1 MSDSMVLRL
10 EGVAK
15 IYPGDPPVDVLRD
28 VQLLVRA
35 GEMLSIVGPSG
46 SGKSTL
52 LHIMGTLD
60 RASEGVVSVNGN
72 TVTRMSDHQL
82 SRLRARTIGFV
93 FQHFFMLEEVSAL
106 DNVAAGLLYQ
116 GVDRRQRRRLAATA
130 LERVGLGHRLTHRPS
145 KLSGGERQRVAI
157 ARAIAAQPSV
167 LVCDE
172 VTSALDVSVQAAI
185 VELIEELRRELGLGL
200 LFVTHNLALIS
211 TIADTVS
218 VMSRGNIVEHGRV
231 RSVLDAPRQAYT
243 QELLADTP
251 TVEAAV

>member
-60 RASEGVVSVNGN
+60 RASQGVVSVNGN
-72 TVTRMSDHQL
+72 TVTRMNDSEL

-106 DNVAAGLLYQ
+106 DNVAAALLYQ
-116 GVDRRQRRRLAATA
+116 GVDRAERRRLAATA

-157 ARAIAAQPSV
+157 ARALVGAPAIILADEPTGNLDSANGRAILDLLIDLNRDGVTIAIITHDLQIAAATGRQV
-167 LVCDE
+167 QI
-172 VTSALDVSVQAAI
+172 LDGRIVRDTAA
-185 VELIEELRRELGLGL
+185 
-200 LFVTHNLALIS
+200 
-211 TIADTVS
+211 
-218 VMSRGNIVEHGRV
+218 
-231 RSVLDAPRQAYT
+231 
-243 QELLADTP
+243 
-251 TVEAAV
+251 

>member
-60 RASEGVVSVNGN
+60 RASQGVVSVNGN
-72 TVTRMSDHQL
+72 TVTRMNDSEL

-93 FQHFFMLEEVSAL
+93 FQHFFMLEEISAM

-116 GVDRRQRRRLAATA
+116 GVDRHQRRRLAATA

-157 ARAIAAQPSV
+157 ARALVGSPAIILADEPTGNLDSATGRSILDLLFDLNRDGVTIAIITHDLQIAAATGRQV
-167 LVCDE
+167 QI
-172 VTSALDVSVQAAI
+172 LDGRIVRDTAA
-185 VELIEELRRELGLGL
+185 
-200 LFVTHNLALIS
+200 
-211 TIADTVS
+211 
-218 VMSRGNIVEHGRV
+218 
-231 RSVLDAPRQAYT
+231 
-243 QELLADTP
+243 
-251 TVEAAV
+251 